1 MEFSFIHYKLKLQ
14 PWGVFETLKKDID
27 IQKIYNDYLVDKSET
42 RRKEIGKLKKN
53 KKKTYRA
60 SSAGMCARKI
70 YYETIMKLKPTEE
83 INEKTRRIFRIG
95 DLIHTDIQAAIIKWF
110 KDKNE
115 Q

>member
-1 MEFSFIHYKLKLQ
+1 
-14 PWGVFETLKKDID
+14 
-27 IQKIYNDYLVDKSET
+27 
-42 RRKEIGKLKKN
+42 
-53 KKKTYRA
+53 
-60 SSAGMCARKI
+60 MCARKI